1 MRNRPPKYFFMEGSL
16 FHFNHRGTE
25 QDLEDRLVEHLKGKN
40 FAALHFSVRDLED
53 RFVSVY
59 NACKR
64 VGRMLLINSVL
75 AKMLMQFNGRNGIPT
90 LDDQYIGVFMPPMNT
105 GSINNP
111 KADPER
117 VRKDYFK
124 YQRDLLDIKRWSGV
138 HEKKAQLVYE
148 EDVKNNKD
156 KFVMF
161 FPFSYFSK
169 GILERIKP
177 GLNSTYVRLAPAP
190 FTIDMESDERIIV
203 NNLIDN
209 NMYGGFT
216 SMQDIPDVMNPEYMR
231 HVVQIHV
238 NGHLNFDEAVEIVA
252 SLPDSI
258 VLGSYHTMFNK
269 YFYDIAG
276 KKKLILPNKDQLL
289 LLDGLDPEHTR
300 VSFATRPVDMP
311 KEDYSD
317 PSYQKIFE
325 KKSVIEKSLGKIG
338 DMFEKVGRKLKK
350 YD

>member
-1 MRNRPPKYFFMEGSL
+1 
-16 FHFNHRGTE
+16 
-25 QDLEDRLVEHLKGKN
+25 
-40 FAALHFSVRDLED
+40 
-53 RFVSVY
+53 
-59 NACKR
+59 
-64 VGRMLLINSVL
+64 
-75 AKMLMQFNGRNGIPT
+75 
-90 LDDQYIGVFMPPMNT
+90 
-105 GSINNP
+105 
-111 KADPER
+111 
-117 VRKDYFK
+117 
-124 YQRDLLDIKRWSGV
+124 
-138 HEKKAQLVYE
+138 
-148 EDVKNNKD
+148 
-156 KFVMF
+156 
-161 FPFSYFSK
+161 
-169 GILERIKP
+169 
-177 GLNSTYVRLAPAP
+177 
-190 FTIDMESDERIIV
+190 MESDERIIV